1 MISVTRPC
9 QQSSSDGSA
18 AHFSG
23 SVRIDSHFQAE
34 APARVGGATVTFAP
48 GARTAWHSH
57 PLGQT
62 LLVVAGTGLVQQWGE
77 PAQTIRP
84 GDLVWIPP
92 GVKHWHGSAGAVS
105 MVHIAIAESVDGTA
119 VQWMEQVNSQQ
130 YGHASQRLA

>member
-1 MISVTRPC
+1 MITVIPPC
-9 QQSSSDGSA
+9 QQSSSEGPA
-18 AHFSG
+18 ACFTG

-48 GARTAWHSH
+48 GARTGWHSH

-62 LLVVAGTGLVQQWGE
+62 LLVVAGVGVVQQWGE

-92 GVKHWHGSAGAVS
+92 NTKHWHGATSSAS
-105 MVHIAIAESVDGTA
+105 MIHIAIAEAIDGMA
-119 VQWMEQVNSQQ
+119 VEWMEQVSFEQ
-130 YGHASQRLA
+130 YAHALRRPA